1 MMVGSTSQSNFS
13 HSASSCAE
21 TSLQSR
27 TAWGPFFERKTR
39 KMSPH
44 GGGLKRDLFQMR
56 LKNTRKTDHG
66 GIVRRSP
73 QQSCDVRYTG
83 RPTMFGLT

>member
-1 MMVGSTSQSNFS
+1 
-13 HSASSCAE
+13 
-21 TSLQSR
+21 
-27 TAWGPFFERKTR
+27 
-39 KMSPH
+39 MSPQ

-56 LKNTRKTDHG
+56 LKDTRKTDHG